1 MKEEAYTEM
10 DQLIQQV
17 LKEEPEFSLSTD
29 FADRVSRKVG
39 DRMLKRRLITEYAL
53 KIGVIVV
60 PLLVLAGIWF
70 FVSPETIQGWLTNPA
85 GEYLPYILL
94 IVLVAFVV
102 FADQVVLRFFLLRRK

>member
-1 MKEEAYTEM
+1 MKEEAYNEM
-10 DQLIQQV
+10 DQLIHEV
-17 LKEEPEFSLSTD
+17 LKEEPRFSLSTD

-39 DRMLKRRLITEYAL
+39 DRMLRRRLITEYAL
-53 KIGVIVV
+53 KIGVTIV

-70 FVSPETIQGWLTNPA
+70 FVSPETIQSWLRNPL

-94 IVLVAFVV
+94 IVLIAFVV